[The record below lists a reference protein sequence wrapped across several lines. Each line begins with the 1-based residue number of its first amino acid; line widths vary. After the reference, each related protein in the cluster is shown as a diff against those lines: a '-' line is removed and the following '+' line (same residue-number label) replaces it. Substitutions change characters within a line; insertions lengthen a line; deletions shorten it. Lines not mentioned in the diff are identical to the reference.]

1 MQKLYITVA
10 VCALTCWAMT
20 AIAQASNGDSDLAS
34 TIQQTRN
41 ALGASSLQS
50 RGTLQIKETVTSNG
64 LSGTGTSAGSIGGI
78 LFAERFST
86 PPVVSADGYD
96 GTSMWNQDQT
106 GLVWV
111 DDSVGGRSQEID
123 QAYAFNQTL
132 FTPGAGGAL
141 VSWSGAR
148 SDGGH
153 RYTVVIVTPKG
164 SHLPMQVW
172 IDMASHLPSRYV
184 IALGPI
190 VNTVTVS
197 DYRSVDGYMV
207 AYRRTQS
214 SAGNSTDA
222 AVSSAKIVDSGNTG
236 LSRPASSVH
245 DFSMNAG
252 RSSTTVPF
260 ELINNHVHLE
270 VMLNGK
276 GPYRFVFDTGGV
288 NVIDPTVASEIG
300 AKGAGAAQMGGVG
313 AATQSISIGTVDSL
327 QIGDALLRNQVFAV
341 APVRQLLGVTGEKTD
356 GVIGFEVLARY
367 VTTFDYAGHTIT
379 LQMPGA
385 SPPAGATVMSFYFGG
400 TQPQFKCT
408 IDGIASDCAV
418 DTGSHATL
426 DLFSPWVAAHPQV
439 LPSGHSAESVNGFG
453 VGGGSKGLL
462 GRLESLGFSQ
472 FMLHDL
478 IAGYST
484 DKGGGFALPFVAA
497 NVGGGVWKRFT
508 VTFDYA
514 NETMALQPNTSFA
527 ARDVYERAGL
537 FLISNGGKIIVFDVR
552 PGTPAAEAGIVKGDV
567 IVGFDG
573 KAPTLSQVRKAID
586 GPVGTVLR
594 LQVASKD
601 GTTKTIAVTL
611 RDWV

>member
-34 TIQQTRN
+34 TIQQTRK
-41 ALGASSLQS
+41 ALGASTLRS

-64 LSGTGTSAGSIGGI
+64 LSGIGTSAGSIGGI

-132 FTPGAGGAL
+132 FTPGAGGAS

-153 RYTVVIVTPKG
+153 RYAVVIVTPKG
-164 SHLPMQVW
+164 SQLPMQVW

-260 ELINNHVHLE
+260 ELINNHVDLE

-276 GPYRFVFDTGGV
+276 GPYRFAFDTGGV
-288 NVIDPTVASEIG
+288 NVIDPAVASEIG
-300 AKGAGAAQMGGVG
+300 AKGAGAAQMGAWGRPRSRLASVRWTRCKS
-313 AATQSISIGTVDSL
+313 ATRSCAIRCLQSLRCGNCL
-327 QIGDALLRNQVFAV
+327 ALR
-341 APVRQLLGVTGEKTD
+341 
-356 GVIGFEVLARY
+356 
-367 VTTFDYAGHTIT
+367 
-379 LQMPGA
+379 
-385 SPPAGATVMSFYFGG
+385 
-400 TQPQFKCT
+400 
-408 IDGIASDCAV
+408 
-418 DTGSHATL
+418 
-426 DLFSPWVAAHPQV
+426 
-439 LPSGHSAESVNGFG
+439 
-453 VGGGSKGLL
+453 
-462 GRLESLGFSQ
+462 
-472 FMLHDL
+472 
-478 IAGYST
+478 
-484 DKGGGFALPFVAA
+484 
-497 NVGGGVWKRFT
+497 
-508 VTFDYA
+508 
-514 NETMALQPNTSFA
+514 
-527 ARDVYERAGL
+527 ER
-537 FLISNGGKIIVFDVR
+537 R
-552 PGTPAAEAGIVKGDV
+552 PTE
-567 IVGFDG
+567 
-573 KAPTLSQVRKAID
+573 
-586 GPVGTVLR
+586 
-594 LQVASKD
+594 
-601 GTTKTIAVTL
+601 
-611 RDWV
+611 